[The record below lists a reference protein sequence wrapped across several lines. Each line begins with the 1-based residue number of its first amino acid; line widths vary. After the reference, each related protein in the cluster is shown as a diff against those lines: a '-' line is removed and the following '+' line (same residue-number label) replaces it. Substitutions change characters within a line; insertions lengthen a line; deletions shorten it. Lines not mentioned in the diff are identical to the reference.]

1 MSRSPQPGGPRTR
14 RVPRSL
20 VALSTAVLLAFG
32 TACSTFSP
40 FDDLPG
46 SGSADG
52 GGDNGGGGL
61 TVTADAPAIADTGP
75 ADTAAAVSPTQ
86 GSSPAPA
93 GTGTGTGT
101 GQTINPSN
109 PTETL
114 GFSLGSQSHQQD
126 ANNRSRRSITDVRSA
141 GQDGFDRVVFELD
154 GGSGQISWG
163 ASYQNPPM
171 NAASD
176 DPIPHPGDSALVVG
190 VTGLESPYD
199 SSYRDLTAVTVT
211 PVDTSS
217 VVQVQGDGWFE
228 GATMFII
235 SVDGGD
241 RPFRVFSLDGPHRL
255 VIDIQTS

>member
-1 MSRSPQPGGPRTR
+1 MHGVFRGRLSPCPRRFCWRSERHVPPSVRSTVSRAPVPPTEEKTTAEEASPSPRTHLPSLIPAPRIPPPQSAR
-14 RVPRSL
+14 RR
-20 VALSTAVLLAFG
+20 AL
-32 TACSTFSP
+32 P
-40 FDDLPG
+40 
-46 SGSADG
+46 
-52 GGDNGGGGL
+52 
-61 TVTADAPAIADTGP
+61 
-75 ADTAAAVSPTQ
+75 
-86 GSSPAPA
+86 PAPA
-93 GTGTGTGT
+93 GTGT